1 VPILTLTSDIGYK
14 DYITGAIKGRLWQ
27 NNPAW
32 QIADIS
38 HNITPFNYNEA
49 AYFVRSAYPHF
60 PIYSWHIVLV
70 NLFHSPSPRCLIAF
84 QNGHF
89 FACADNGLLPMI
101 LDEGPYECIVLPID
115 AAKIANSM
123 AWMDAIGA
131 AIQAVDNGT
140 SLHLLGEEPEQIVTR
155 SSVQPLLYDDYIESR
170 IIFVDR
176 FENVVVNVMKSDF
189 DKVGRGRRFEISF
202 KNDDRITKISEHY
215 GSVPEGDKLAFFNT
229 AGYLEIAVNK
239 GNAAGLFG
247 LQAFTANASD
257 QFMNSRLFYQT
268 VRIRFVD

>member
-1 VPILTLTSDIGYK
+1 MPILTLTSDIGYK
-14 DYITGAIKGRLWQ
+14 DYLTGAIKGRLWQ
-27 NNPAW
+27 YNPAW

-38 HNITPFNYNEA
+38 HHITPFNYNEA
-49 AYFVRSAYPHF
+49 AYFVRSAYRHF
-60 PIYSWHIVLV
+60 PTFSWHIVLV
-70 NLFHSPSPRCLIAF
+70 NLFHSPQPRCLLAF
-84 QNGHF
+84 QHGHF

-101 LDEGPYECIVLPID
+101 LDEAPYECIVLPI
-115 AAKIANSM
+115 APQHIADSM
-123 AWMDAIGA
+123 AWVDAIGGA
-131 AIQAVDNGT
+131 VQAVENGT
-140 SLHLLGEEPEQIVTR
+140 SLHKLGEEPDNIVTR
-155 SSVQPLLYDDYIESR
+155 SSVQPMLHADHIEGR

-176 FENVVVNVMKSDF
+176 FENVVVNVTRADF

-202 KNDDRITKISEHY
+202 KNDDRITQLSAHY

-247 LQAFTANASD
+247 LQAFTANASE

-268 VRIRFVD
+268 VRILFYD